1 MPFANILVGAALLL
15 FGRRLFWVFVAGV
28 GFVVGAMLTTEWFGE
43 RSDWVTLVVALGA
56 GLIGALLSIF
66 LQRIAA
72 GVAGFLAGGHILY
85 TVAFELKYDSWSW
98 IAFLI
103 GGILGALL
111 VLALFDWALVIL
123 SALTGATVV
132 VENVP
137 LDQSTSAILWVVL
150 IVLGVAVQGRQLSRR
165 IARLKEAK
173 S

>member
-1 MPFANILVGAALLL
+1 V
-15 FGRRLFWVFVAGV
+15 
-28 GFVVGAMLTTEWFGE
+28 
-43 RSDWVTLVVALGA
+43 

-150 IVLGVAVQGRQLSRR
+150 TVLGVAVQGRQLSRR